1 MHKTLTAKEGLSSS
15 LCDLSPEMFEYKFE
29 HTSSTIS
36 SSNKEKEKNIVQELN
51 RQRVGEILTSVGDS
65 FADPPSSSVSVMV
78 LGEVV
83 SARDFEYEDL
93 YITTSL
99 KLPRGWKCTSHSEEE
114 LTLLSQIS
122 HSKSLHLTNV
132 AHFSLPFEYH
142 LLFSCKH
149 EEESDDANEECCHL
163 LSMPT
168 FHFEVGSID
177 TWDRHRMEGYAH
189 WSLPP
194 QPGYYSPSVSTWRPM
209 GKSLLEELRRFFV
222 GGGPQLEDIT
232 YSGIPA
238 DVKGFNVAKY
248 GMRTKTAGSVQ
259 LRVHIVHQSRELQE
273 SHVNTLPTTSQSA
286 LLFSTETILENYRQ
300 TKLKMAA
307 SLKNQSTDSLEQD

>member
-1 MHKTLTAKEGLSSS
+1 
-15 LCDLSPEMFEYKFE
+15 
-29 HTSSTIS
+29 
-36 SSNKEKEKNIVQELN
+36 
-51 RQRVGEILTSVGDS
+51 
-65 FADPPSSSVSVMV
+65 
-78 LGEVV
+78 
-83 SARDFEYEDL
+83 
-93 YITTSL
+93 
-99 KLPRGWKCTSHSEEE
+99 
-114 LTLLSQIS
+114 
-122 HSKSLHLTNV
+122 
-132 AHFSLPFEYH
+132 
-142 LLFSCKH
+142 
-149 EEESDDANEECCHL
+149 
-163 LSMPT
+163 
-168 FHFEVGSID
+168 
-177 TWDRHRMEGYAH
+177 
-189 WSLPP
+189 
-194 QPGYYSPSVSTWRPM
+194 M